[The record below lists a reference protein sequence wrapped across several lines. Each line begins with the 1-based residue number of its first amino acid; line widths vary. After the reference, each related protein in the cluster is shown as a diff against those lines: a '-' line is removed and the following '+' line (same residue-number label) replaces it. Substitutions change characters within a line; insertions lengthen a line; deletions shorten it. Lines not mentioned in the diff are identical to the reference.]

1 MYFLAIILICSF
13 IIYLPHAIINPWNL
27 PNPWLYYFLAVAI
40 YVIGE
45 VFLDGVIAFI
55 IRRLPEKWMNPR
67 KGMIHASEKE
77 LKFLKAIKVES
88 WKRFMPDLGM
98 FTKFQKGK
106 LDDPYNNEYIHRY
119 IVEAS
124 YGVVIHY
131 LSVPFGFLIL
141 LLGLIEP
148 NNLTTWSIGLPVIF
162 VNSVLILLP
171 ALTLKYNIPR
181 LLRIY
186 DLNERLKAKKEA
198 KLAKENEN
206 K

>member
-13 IIYLPHAIINPWNL
+13 AIYLPHAIINPWNV
-27 PNPWLYYFLAVAI
+27 PNPWVYYLLAVAI

-45 VFLDGVIAFI
+45 VILDGIIAFI

-67 KGMIHASEKE
+67 KGIIHASEKE
-77 LKFLKAIKVES
+77 LAFLKAIKVES

-106 LDDPYNNEYIHRY
+106 LSDPYNNEYIHKY

-131 LSVPFGFLIL
+131 FSVPFGFLIF
-141 LLGLIEP
+141 LLGLIQP
-148 NNLTTWSIGLPVIF
+148 DNMTTWSVGIPVVF

-186 DLNERLKAKKEA
+186 DLNERLKAKKV
-198 KLAKENEN
+198 AKEAEEN